1 MAQPVPP
8 QTAGPPLFP
17 AVSIP
22 ATSPPLG
29 TDTSPPIDP
38 GPGVSDLDS
47 SINSFS
53 SLGSGPYVPPTPG
66 ANVGQYDLWSVT
78 QTYAEDTGL
87 AASPVCGPAGSVM
100 DVVRVHGGATYKVV
114 SFTVRRQISSP
125 TLPSSIS
132 TSPNEVLL
140 RREVS
145 LPTPGD
151 YPDGNLYWT
160 VAGRYI
166 YACRVPPS
174 ESDIVRCGV
183 SPVNGISIAAGDLYP
198 SVWNQNLI
206 GPQISPAAAS
216 GLSPIT
222 F

>member
-125 TLPSSIS
+125 TLPC
-132 TSPNEVLL
+132 
-140 RREVS
+140 
-145 LPTPGD
+145 
-151 YPDGNLYWT
+151 
-160 VAGRYI
+160 YI

-174 ESDIVRCGV
+174 ESDILRCGV